1 MFLTALLPHAL
12 RGASPG
18 PESDTERAVKQLRK
32 AVKADPTNAEL
43 HYKLAKALS
52 EEGRFDLG
60 RGGRRMAD
68 PVFEEAI
75 AEYTKTVELQP
86 SNTAARES
94 LVSELEFM
102 GKFAEARAQLREIV
116 KLNSGDASAHLELAH
131 ADLRQDGGDLN
142 EALAEFHAALEI
154 EPQNAGAWSDLGEA
168 LGRAGKYEDAAS
180 AYGEAGKLRPN
191 DDTARF
197 SQGEALRHAG
207 KVDQAVEQYREAIR
221 LNPQWKDMLSTN
233 LAGDLAAKDADL
245 ARRDV
250 EILRRLGYPV
260 DPQLLQQLRAL
271 EAQPSQ

>member
-1 MFLTALLPHAL
+1 MVLCATLAVCTAA
-12 RGASPG
+12 AAN
-18 PESDTERAVKQLRK
+18 ETEQAVKQLRK
-32 AVKADPTNAEL
+32 AVKADPSNAEP
-43 HYKLAKALS
+43 HYKLAQALS
-52 EEGRFDLG
+52 EQGRFELG

-86 SNTAARES
+86 SNTDARKS

-116 KLNSGDASAHLELAH
+116 KLNSGDASAHLELAR

-142 EALAEFHAALEI
+142 EALAEFHAALGI
-154 EPQNAGAWSDLGEA
+154 KPQNAGAWSDLGEA
-168 LGRAGKYEDAAS
+168 LGRAGKYQDAAS
-180 AYGEAGKLRPN
+180 AYGEAVKLSPK

-197 SQGEALRHAG
+197 NLGEALRHAG
-207 KVDQAVEQYREAIR
+207 KVDEAVEQYREAIR

-233 LAGDLAAKDADL
+233 LAGDLAAKDAGL

-250 EILRRLGYPV
+250 EILQKLGYPV
-260 DPQLLQQLRAL
+260 DPQILHQLQAL
-271 EAQPSQ
+271 DAQPSK